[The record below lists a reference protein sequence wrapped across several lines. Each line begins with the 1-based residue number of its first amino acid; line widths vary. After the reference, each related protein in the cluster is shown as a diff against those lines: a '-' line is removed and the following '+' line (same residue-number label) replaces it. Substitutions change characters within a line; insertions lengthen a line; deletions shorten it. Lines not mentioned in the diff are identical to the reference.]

1 MGAGKWTASLFGA
14 QEVNPNATLMER
26 IINSRSIA
34 LDGPKHQLAMHQF
47 DSNLSAILDAF
58 TQQGVPVW
66 LGSLASN
73 YKDQVPFVDVPD
85 AVDAQDQPLPLA
97 SSVFQEGQSLWLM
110 ETQTPLK
117 PSLHTQRI

>member
-1 MGAGKWTASLFGA
+1 MHPHGTHYQLP
-14 QEVNPNATLMER
+14 VNR
-26 IINSRSIA
+26 

-47 DSNLSAILDAF
+47 DSNLTAILDAF

-73 YKDQVPFVDVPD
+73 YKDQVPFVDVAD

-97 SSVFQEGQSLWLM
+97 SSVFQEGQSLLIDGDADAA
-110 ETQTPLK
+110 QTRFAMQK
-117 PSLHTQRI
+117 I

>member
-1 MGAGKWTASLFGA
+1 MPPSWNALLTP
-14 QEVNPNATLMER
+14 VNC
-26 IINSRSIA
+26 

-58 TQQGVPVW
+58 TQQVPVW

-85 AVDAQDQPLPLA
+85 AVDAQDQPLPWPPA
-97 SSVFQEGQSLWLM
+97 YFKKVNPSWLM